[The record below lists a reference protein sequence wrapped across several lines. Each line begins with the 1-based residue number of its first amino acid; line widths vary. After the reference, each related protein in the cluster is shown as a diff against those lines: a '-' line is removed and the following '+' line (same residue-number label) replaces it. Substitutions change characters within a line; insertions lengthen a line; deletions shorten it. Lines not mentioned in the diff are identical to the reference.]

1 VRLENG
7 EYFCPW
13 CLHTWTNSGDLI
25 LDQHRGQDQDFL
37 DDLARA
43 FDRD

>member
-13 CLHTWTNSGDLI
+13 CLHAWTISGDLI
-25 LDQHRGQDQDFL
+25 LDQHPGRDEDFLEDLAKAFDQD
-37 DDLARA
+37 
-43 FDRD
+43 